1 MSAQNVPTKSEY
13 WYSFKD
19 SAGALGE
26 MLNEWLMNVVS
37 ATKIVGAAATGYAS
51 WMKIREINCLVL
63 DSHTCIGNGDAN
75 SMREMFSIGTQS
87 TGVHNMKGH
96 GTFLLEAKL
105 GGSENRAADVLVVTI
120 DAQARKGATYIEPA
134 VLRWSSSR

>member
-13 WYSFKD
+13 WHSFKD

-37 ATKIVGAAATGYAS
+37 ATKISGAAATGDAS
-51 WMKIREINCLVL
+51 WMKIREVNCAVL
-63 DSHTCIGNGDAN
+63 DSETCIGNGDAN

-87 TGVHNMKGH
+87 TGVHNHAAPQGFERDRHQHKEAV
-96 GTFLLEAKL
+96 LEACRRL
-105 GGSENRAADVLVVTI
+105 
-120 DAQARKGATYIEPA
+120 
-134 VLRWSSSR
+134 